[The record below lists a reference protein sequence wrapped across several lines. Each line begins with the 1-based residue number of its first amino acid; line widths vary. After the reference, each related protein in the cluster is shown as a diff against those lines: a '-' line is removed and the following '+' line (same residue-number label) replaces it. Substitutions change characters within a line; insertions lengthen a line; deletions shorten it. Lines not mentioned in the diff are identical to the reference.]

1 MGPATTFHMLLGA
14 ILGWA
19 ILSPLAKHKG
29 WAPGPVEN
37 FEDGSRGW
45 IVWISLAIM
54 LADSLVSLGWLI
66 LRPIILHGPHYFSLL
81 RHHAKENKF
90 TSLFRVPGPSRGA
103 YTVLSPSSPPSKPSK
118 RPEQIEEPDA
128 PPEHL
133 VSNRTILILFILSV
147 LFCIIAVHS
156 VFGSL
161 IPLSS
166 TLLAILLALI
176 LSLLGVRALGETDL
190 NPVSG
195 ISKITVSH
203 LLRIQFPIAT
213 L

>member
-29 WAPGPVEN
+29 WAPGPV
-37 FEDGSRGW
+37 DDWDSGSKGW
-45 IVWISLAIM
+45 IVWVSLAIM
-54 LADSLVSLGWLI
+54 LADSLVSLAWLI
-66 LRPIILHGPHYFSLL
+66 LRPIILHGPHYFSQL
-81 RHHAKENKF
+81 RHHVKNNKLS
-90 TSLFRVPGPSRGA
+90 SLFRLPGLSRGA

-118 RPEQIEEPDA
+118 PPEQIEEPDA

-133 VSNRTILILFILSV
+133 ISNRTILTLFILSV

-176 LSLLGVRALGETDL
+176 LSLMGVRALGETDL

-195 ISKITVSH
+195 ISKITVSR
-203 LLRIQFPIAT
+203 LLLHPFPT
-213 L
+213 

>member
-1 MGPATTFHMLLGA
+1 MGPATTLHMLLGA

-29 WAPGPVEN
+29 WAPGPVDDWES
-37 FEDGSRGW
+37 GSKGW

-54 LADSLVSLGWLI
+54 LADSLVSLAWLI
-66 LRPIILHGPHYFSLL
+66 LRPIILHGPHYFSQL
-81 RHHAKENKF
+81 RRYVKKNKLS
-90 TSLFRVPGPSRGA
+90 SLFRVPRPSRGA
-103 YTVLSPSSPPSKPSK
+103 YTVLSPSSPPSKLSEY
-118 RPEQIEEPDA
+118 PEQIEEPDA

-133 VSNRTILILFILSV
+133 ISNRTILILFILSI

-156 VFGSL
+156 IFGSL

-176 LSLLGVRALGETDL
+176 LSLMGVRALGETDL

-203 LLRIQFPIAT
+203 LLRIPLPI
-213 L
+213 